1 MVFYHSLIMGELKNF
16 NFRFII
22 HILGVILIF
31 EGLFMILA
39 LVFAIYY
46 KSNDFQGI
54 IESFAITISIGA
66 ILFFITN
73 KNTRRELQTK
83 EAFILVSFSW
93 ITLCM
98 FGTLPYLLSHTI
110 GSYIDIL
117 FETVSG
123 FTTTGSSILKDIEI
137 IPKGILF
144 WRSETHWIGGMGII
158 VLALAVLPAL
168 KFGGTSLFA
177 AESSF
182 VVQEKIQP
190 RMIEVAKRLWAIYLL
205 LTFTEAI
212 LLYIGGMP
220 FYDSLC
226 HAFGTVATGG
236 FSTNNASIGGYSP
249 FIQYVVMIFMFL
261 AGINFFMHYFL
272 LSGRLKNVIKNEEL
286 RTYFFIIVIA
296 GLVVS
301 LILIFKNNSAIEP
314 AIRHGYFQVVSIM
327 TATGFTTADYLVW
340 PAPAW
345 LIIFS
350 LMLIG
355 ACSGSTGGGIKVIRH
370 VILFKKLYNNL
381 QQALHPRG
389 VILIKYNK
397 QNISDELV
405 HKVISFILFY
415 LLVFATGTV
424 VMTALGLDIR
434 SSAGSVITCLGGIGP
449 GIGSVGPA
457 GNFAHLPQLG
467 KIFLSFIMVMGRLE
481 IYTLLVVLTP
491 SFWIT

>member
-1 MVFYHSLIMGELKNF
+1 MGELKNL

-22 HILGVILIF
+22 HILGAILVF

-39 LVFAIYY
+39 LAFAIYY

-54 IESFAITISIGA
+54 MESLVITITIGA
-66 ILFFITN
+66 VLFFLTN
-73 KNTRRELQTK
+73 RNTRRELQTK
-83 EAFILVSFSW
+83 ETFILVSFSW

-110 GSYIDIL
+110 GSYVDVI

-123 FTTTGSSILKDIEI
+123 FTTTGSSILKDVEI
-137 IPKGILF
+137 IPKGVLF

-177 AESSF
+177 AESSV

-190 RMIEVAKRLWAIYLL
+190 RMIEVAKRLWVIYLI
-205 LTFTEAI
+205 LTFSEVI

-226 HAFGTVATGG
+226 HAFGTIATGG
-236 FSTNNASIGGYSP
+236 FSTKNASIGSYSP
-249 FIQYVVMIFMFL
+249 YIQYVVMGFMIL

-272 LSGRLKNVIKNEEL
+272 LSGRIKNVIKNEEL
-286 RTYFFIIVIA
+286 RTYLTIIIFA

-301 LILIFKNNSAIEP
+301 LILIIKSHSGIEP
-314 AIRHGYFQVVSIM
+314 ALRKGYFQVISIL
-327 TATGFTTADYLVW
+327 TATGFSTTDYLVW
-340 PAPAW
+340 PVPAW

-370 VILFKKLYNNL
+370 VILFKKLYSNL
-381 QQALHPRG
+381 KQALHPRG
-389 VILIKYNK
+389 IILIKYN
-397 QNISDELV
+397 NRTVSDELV
-405 HKVISFILFY
+405 HKVISFIFFY

-424 VMTALGLDIR
+424 VMTAIGLDIR
-434 SSAGSVITCLGGIGP
+434 SSAGSVLTCLGGIGP
-449 GIGSVGPA
+449 GIGSVGPG
-457 GNFAHLPQLG
+457 GNFAHVPQLG
-467 KIFLSFIMVMGRLE
+467 KILLSFVMVMGRLE

-491 SFWIT
+491 GFWIA

>member
-1 MVFYHSLIMGELKNF
+1 MGELKNL

-39 LVFAIYY
+39 LVFALYY
-46 KSNDFQGI
+46 RSNDFQGI
-54 IESFAITISIGA
+54 MESLVITISIGA
-66 ILFFITN
+66 ILFLLTN
-73 KNTRRELQTK
+73 KNIRRELQTK

-110 GSYIDIL
+110 GSYIDII

-123 FTTTGSSILKDIEI
+123 FTTTGSSILKDIET

-177 AESSF
+177 AESSV

-190 RMIEVAKRLWAIYLL
+190 RMIEVAKRLWVIYLL
-205 LTFTEAI
+205 LTLAEAI

-220 FYDSLC
+220 LYDSIC

-236 FSTNNASIGGYSP
+236 FSTKNASIGGYSP
-249 FIQYVVMIFMFL
+249 FIQYVVMVFMFL

-272 LSGRLKNVIKNEEL
+272 LKGRPKNVIKNEEL
-286 RTYFFIIVIA
+286 RTYFFIIVAA
-296 GLVVS
+296 GLAVS
-301 LILIFKNNSAIEP
+301 LILILKDHSGIEP
-314 AIRHGYFQVVSIM
+314 ALRKGYFQVVSIL
-327 TATGFTTADYLVW
+327 TATGFTTTDYLVW

-345 LIIFS
+345 LIIVS

-381 QQALHPRG
+381 KQALHPKAI
-389 VILIKYNK
+389 ILLKYN
-397 QNISDELV
+397 NRTISDDLV
-405 HKVISFILFY
+405 HKVISFIFFY
-415 LLVFATGTV
+415 ILVFATGTV
-424 VMTALGLDIR
+424 IMTAIGMDIR

-457 GNFAHLPQLG
+457 GNFAHVPQLG
-467 KIFLSFIMVMGRLE
+467 KIFLSFIMILGRLE
-481 IYTLLVVLTP
+481 IYSLLVVLTP
-491 SFWIT
+491 SFWIG

>member
-1 MVFYHSLIMGELKNF
+1 MGELKNL
-16 NFRFII
+16 NFRFIF

-31 EGLFMILA
+31 EGLFMVLA
-39 LVFAIYY
+39 LVFALYY
-46 KSNDFQGI
+46 KGNDFQGI
-54 IESFAITISIGA
+54 IESLVITISIGA
-66 ILFFITN
+66 ILFFLTN

-83 EAFILVSFSW
+83 EVFILVSFSW

-110 GSYIDIL
+110 GSYIDVI

-177 AESSF
+177 AESSV

-190 RMIEVAKRLWAIYLL
+190 RMVEIAKRLWAIYLL
-205 LTFTEAI
+205 LTLAEA
-212 LLYIGGMP
+212 LLLVIGGMP

-226 HAFGTVATGG
+226 HAFGTIATGG
-236 FSTNNASIGGYSP
+236 FSTKNESIGGYSP
-249 FIQYVVMIFMFL
+249 YIQYVVMIFMFL

-272 LSGRLKNVIKNEEL
+272 LRGRLKNVIKNEEL
-286 RTYFFIIVIA
+286 RTYIFIIVLS
-296 GLVVS
+296 GLAVS
-301 LILIFKNNSAIEP
+301 LVLIFKDSTGIEP
-314 AIRHGYFQVVSIM
+314 ALRNGYFQVVSIL
-327 TATGFTTADYLVW
+327 TATGFTTTDYLVW

-355 ACSGSTGGGIKVIRH
+355 ACSGSTGGGMKVIRH
-370 VILFKKLYNNL
+370 VILFKKLYINL
-381 QQALHPRG
+381 KQALHPRG
-389 VILIKYNK
+389 ILLLKYNGK
-397 QNISDELV
+397 SISDDLI
-405 HKVISFILFY
+405 HKVISFIFFY
-415 LLVFATGTV
+415 ILVFAVGTV
-424 VMTALGLDIR
+424 IMTAIGMDIR

-457 GNFAHLPQLG
+457 GNFAHVPQLG
-467 KIFLSFIMVMGRLE
+467 KIFLSFIMILGRLE

-491 SFWIT
+491 GFWIA